1 MSTYRFKDYFNK
13 DANEVTI
20 IDGYVYVTNT
30 QYSSSPFSSKFV
42 LDEYAN
48 QTNLG
53 NSTSKGDYKYT
64 DQNGTLKS
72 YIQNNGL
79 NLALNISTKHP
90 LYDGISSDS
99 NYNSLLYE
107 EGKIVKDGTDFY
119 RIGTK
124 VETTKGRTE

>member
-1 MSTYRFKDYFNK
+1 MDIPRNVYKDYFNK

-42 LDEYAN
+42 LDQYAN

-64 DQNGTLKS
+64 DQNETLKS
-72 YIQNNGL
+72 YIQSNGL
-79 NLALNISTKHP
+79 NLALNISTKKK
-90 LYDGISSDS
+90 L
-99 NYNSLLYE
+99 
-107 EGKIVKDGTDFY
+107 FF
-119 RIGTK
+119 
-124 VETTKGRTE
+124 